1 MYDLELGAV
10 AVRIGFRASALPLAG
25 VVLGASQ
32 VSPSLS
38 EATKGHHGHH
48 AAPYKAL

>member
-1 MYDLELGAV
+1 MSDLELSAV
-10 AVRIGFRASALPLAG
+10 AARIGFRSGALPLAG